1 MNTKSTL
8 VALAISLLSM
18 TAVSSAHAETINFD
32 EITLAPGAFTALSV
46 PLGAT
51 YQGFTWTNF
60 FALNTLG
67 GSWEKSGYVPGS
79 VSGSNVGLNGEGKT
93 ASFSS
98 VSSSTFTLNSF
109 DLTAVWVDGLS
120 VKVSGYNGSNLVA
133 DRTFEPLADRS
144 TLVTLNWAGVNRVT
158 FEASGGTHHPGYET
172 TDISGHVDTTNT
184 MPNFAIDNI
193 AFNVSSVPE
202 PESYAMLLAGLGAL
216 GFVGRRRRQQG

>member
-8 VALAISLLSM
+8 VAFAISLLSM

-46 PLGAT
+46 PLGAA
-51 YQGFTWTNF
+51 YQGFKWTNF
-60 FALNTLG
+60 FALNTSG
-67 GSWEKSGYVPGS
+67 GFWDKSGYLPGS
-79 VSGSNVGLNGEGKT
+79 ASGDKVGFNGEGNT

-98 VSSSTFTLNSF
+98 VSSTTFTLNSF
-109 DLTAVWVDGLS
+109 DLTAVWRDGMT
-120 VKVSGYNGSNLVA
+120 VTVTGSGNPGPDYVA
-133 DRTFEPLADRS
+133 VLTPSS
-144 TLVTLNWAGVNRVT
+144 TTATSYILNWSGIDKVT
-158 FEASGGTHHPGYET
+158 FEATGGDQNPDYARATIGQVAGGIAT
-172 TDISGHVDTTNT
+172 
-184 MPNFAIDNI
+184 NFAIDNI